1 MVFDVQLLGDLVIR
15 LGLFYA
21 FILFGYLFT
30 RVEWAKTQLSRAVT
44 SVLINLMMPL
54 LIIATLLTADSTV
67 LNSAIGVVIYALFIH
82 LLGFSLMFSRLH
94 NSSAERKKQGSYL
107 LTATFNN
114 ALFLPLPIAL
124 MFIGEAAV
132 PLIALYSLTQMILL
146 ATLGT
151 FIGSAYGENSGNRM
165 AVLKKA
171 LTFPPLIAVAIALL
185 LLVSRISVPTVIV
198 PVLNANS
205 VLTTYLALFAVGLS
219 LGTQSMKS
227 RSRHVYE
234 AIAVRQLIVPLTV
247 GILLL
252 LTGLPKLLNSVII
265 LQALTPAAVFTVVY
279 STALSLD
286 SESAASI
293 VTLGTFLFLPI
304 VFLIPFLFG

>member
-1 MVFDVQLLGDLVIR
+1 MQLLGDLVIR

-21 FILFGYLFT
+21 FIMFGYILT
-30 RVEWAKTQLSRAVT
+30 RVERVKTQLNRAVT
-44 SVLINLMMPL
+44 FVLINLMMPL
-54 LIIATLLTADSTV
+54 LIITTLLTADSTV
-67 LNSAIGVVIYALFIH
+67 LSGAISIVFYALFIH
-82 LLGFSLMFSRLH
+82 LLGFGLMFVRLH
-94 NSSAERKKQGSYL
+94 NSGEERKTQGSYL

-124 MFIGEAAV
+124 MFIGDVAV
-132 PLIALYSLTQMILL
+132 PIIAVYSLTQMILL

-151 FIGSAYGENSGNRM
+151 FIGSTYGENSGSRT

-171 LTFPPLIAVAIALL
+171 FTFPPLIAVAIALIL
-185 LLVSRISVPTVIV
+185 LISKISVPAVIV
-198 PVLNANS
+198 PVIDANT

-219 LGTQSMKS
+219 LGTHSIISGS
-227 RSRHVYE
+227 RYIYE
-234 AIAVRQLIVPLTV
+234 TIAVRQLIVPITV
-247 GILLL
+247 GILLF
-252 LTGLPKLLNSVII
+252 LTGLPNLLNNVII

-286 SESAASI
+286 SERAASV
-293 VTLGTFLFLPI
+293 VTLGTFLFLPV